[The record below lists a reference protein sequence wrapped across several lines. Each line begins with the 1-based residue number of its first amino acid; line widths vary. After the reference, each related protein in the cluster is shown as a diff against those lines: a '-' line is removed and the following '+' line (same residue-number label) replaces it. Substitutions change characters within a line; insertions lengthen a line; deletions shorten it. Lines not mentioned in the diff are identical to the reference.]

1 MTRCDFCPRPARR
14 RLWAR
19 RWPVRDGRRR
29 RDGVRD
35 VRLALCREHLRE
47 RVSGGAL
54 LVKDGWAY
62 G

>member
-14 RLWAR
+14 RLWTR

-29 RDGVRD
+29 RDAVRD
-35 VRLALCREHLRE
+35 VRLALCDDHLRD
-47 RVSGGAL
+47 RIAGGAL
-54 LVKDGWAY
+54 LVKGGWAY